1 MQTTRKLANPI
12 WLFIPGFAII
22 IGISVIPLVYS
33 VYISLHAWSI
43 AGGKAPGFNYGLN
56 YVWMVTDSRFLS
68 SLGRLV
74 YYSGVGVGVQL
85 ILGLI
90 FSTAIYDG
98 FKSHR
103 QRSIVLTLCLTPMI
117 VAPVAAGFSWWMMDH
132 STYGIV
138 NYLFGM
144 VGLRPVDWLGDPDV
158 ALSSVMIADIWQW
171 SPFITL
177 ILYAGR
183 LSIPASLYEAA
194 ELDGAGS
201 WRIFRRITV
210 PSLKKFMGLA
220 VLLRLIDSY
229 KFIDTLF
236 IMTNGGPGTASE
248 LPTLYIYVE
257 AFQKLQLGRAA
268 ALSWAMTLLAIVG
281 GMIFVRMQQRSGRGE
296 EK

>member
-1 MQTTRKLANPI
+1 MFVPA
-12 WLFIPGFAII
+12 FAII
-22 IGISVIPLVYS
+22 IAISIVPLVYS

-43 AGGKAPGFNYGLN
+43 AGGKAPQFNYGLN
-56 YVWMVTDSRFLS
+56 YVWMVTDARFLS
-68 SLGRLV
+68 SLERLL
-74 YYSGVGVGVQL
+74 YYAGVGVGIQL

-98 FKSHR
+98 FKSPR
-103 QRSIVLTLCLTPMI
+103 QRSIVLTLCLTPML

-132 STYGIV
+132 STYGVI
-138 NYLFGM
+138 NYLFSL
-144 VGLRPVDWLGDPDV
+144 VGLPSVDWLGDANV
-158 ALSSVMIADIWQW
+158 ALSSVMIAEIWQW

-210 PSLKKFMGLA
+210 PSLKKFMALA

-236 IMTNGGPGTASE
+236 IMTHGGPGTASE
-248 LPTLYIYVE
+248 LPTLYIYVQ
-257 AFQKLQLGRAA
+257 AFEQLQLGRAA
-268 ALSWAMTLLAIVG
+268 TLSWAMTLLAIIG
-281 GMIFVRMQQRSGRGE
+281 GIIFLKLQERS
-296 EK
+296 